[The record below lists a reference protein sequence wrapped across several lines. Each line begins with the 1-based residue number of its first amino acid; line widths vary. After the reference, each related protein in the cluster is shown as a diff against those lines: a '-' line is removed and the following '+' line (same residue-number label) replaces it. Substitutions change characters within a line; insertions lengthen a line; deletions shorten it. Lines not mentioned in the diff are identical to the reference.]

1 MQTTPEGGTLAMLNK
16 DTQTKMATRGRI
28 GIQLKNGSILSV
40 YSHWD
45 NYPEWAG
52 KKLKEHFNTR
62 EKVAALIDGGD
73 ISALWTDKSWD
84 GEEQEWGTLYYEG
97 RGDVDVEPNLD
108 NSFQA
113 FISGV
118 NDSWADYAYL
128 FADGEWKCYTPKGNE
143 EQIPA

>member
-1 MQTTPEGGTLAMLNK
+1 
-16 DTQTKMATRGRI
+16 MATRGRI
-28 GIQLKNGSILSV
+28 GIQLKDGSVLSV

-45 NYPEWAG
+45 NYPEWNG

-62 EKVAALIDGGD
+62 EKAASLIDGGD
-73 ISALWTDKSWD
+73 ISSLWTDKDWD
-84 GEEQEWGTLYYEG
+84 GKEQGWGTLYYEG

-108 NSFQA
+108 NSFEA
-113 FISGV
+113 FINGV

-128 FADGEWKCYTPKGNE
+128 FTNGEWKCYTPKGNE

>member
-1 MQTTPEGGTLAMLNK
+1 
-16 DTQTKMATRGRI
+16 MATRGRI
-28 GIQLKNGSILSV
+28 GIQLSDGSILSV

-45 NYPEWAG
+45 NYPEWNG
-52 KKLKEHFNTR
+52 KKLKEHFNSY
-62 EKVAALIDGGD
+62 EQAAELIDGGD
-73 ISALWTDKSWD
+73 ISSLWTDKDW
-84 GEEQEWGTLYYEG
+84 EQKEMKSRTLYYAE
-97 RGDVDVEPNLD
+97 RGETDTEPNLD

>member
-1 MQTTPEGGTLAMLNK
+1 
-16 DTQTKMATRGRI
+16 MATRSRI
-28 GIQLKNGSILSV
+28 GIQLKDGSVLSV

-45 NYPEWAG
+45 GYPEWNG
-52 KKLKEHFNTR
+52 KKLKEHFNSY
-62 EKVAALIDGGD
+62 EQAAELIDGGD
-73 ISALWTDKSWD
+73 ISSLWTDTDWQNNKMETSR
-84 GEEQEWGTLYYEG
+84 TLYYSE

>member
-1 MQTTPEGGTLAMLNK
+1 
-16 DTQTKMATRGRI
+16 MATRSRI
-28 GIQLKNGSILSV
+28 GVQLKDGSVLSV

-45 NYPEWAG
+45 GYPEWNG
-52 KKLKEHFNTR
+52 KKFKEHFNSY
-62 EKVAALIDGGD
+62 EKAAELIDGGD
-73 ISALWTDKSWD
+73 ISALWTDKDW
-84 GEEQEWGTLYYEG
+84 EQKEMESRTLYYAE
-97 RGDVDVEPNLD
+97 RGETDTEPNLD

-113 FISGV
+113 FIKGV

>member
-1 MQTTPEGGTLAMLNK
+1 MLNK

-73 ISALWTDKSWD
+73 ISALWTDKDWD
-84 GEEQEWGTLYYEG
+84 GKEQEFGTLYYEG
-97 RGDVDVEPNLD
+97 RGDVDIEPNFD
-108 NSFQA
+108 NSFQG
-113 FISGV
+113 FISSV
-118 NDSWADYAYL
+118 NDSWCDYAYL
-128 FADGEWKCYTPKGNE
+128 FANGEWKCYTPKGNE

>member
-1 MQTTPEGGTLAMLNK
+1 
-16 DTQTKMATRGRI
+16 MATRSRI
-28 GIQLKNGSILSV
+28 GIQLKDGSVLSV

-45 NYPEWAG
+45 GYPEWNG
-52 KKLKEHFNTR
+52 KKLKEHFNSY
-62 EKVAALIDGGD
+62 EQAAELIDGGD
-73 ISALWTDKSWD
+73 ISSLWTDKDW
-84 GEEQEWGTLYYEG
+84 EQKEMESRTLYYAE
-97 RGDVDVEPNLD
+97 RGETDTEPNLD

>member
-1 MQTTPEGGTLAMLNK
+1 
-16 DTQTKMATRGRI
+16 MATRGRI
-28 GIQLKNGSILSV
+28 GIQLKDGSVLSV

-45 NYPEWAG
+45 NYPEWNG
-52 KKLKEHFNTR
+52 KKLKEHFNSY
-62 EKVAALIDGGD
+62 EQAAELIDGGD
-73 ISALWTDKSWD
+73 ISSLWTDTDWQNNKM
-84 GEEQEWGTLYYEG
+84 EEYRTLYYAE
-97 RGDVDVEPNLD
+97 RGEADTEPNLH

-143 EQIPA
+143 EMIPA

>member
-1 MQTTPEGGTLAMLNK
+1 
-16 DTQTKMATRGRI
+16 MATRGRI
-28 GIQLKNGSILSV
+28 GIQLSDGSILSV

-45 NYPEWAG
+45 NYPEWNG
-52 KKLKEHFNTR
+52 KKLKEHFNSY
-62 EKVAALIDGGD
+62 EQAAELIDGGD
-73 ISALWTDKSWD
+73 ISALWTNKDW
-84 GEEQEWGTLYYEG
+84 EQKEMESRTLYYAE
-97 RGDVDVEPNLD
+97 RGETDTEPNLD

-113 FISGV
+113 FIKGV

>member
-1 MQTTPEGGTLAMLNK
+1 
-16 DTQTKMATRGRI
+16 MATRGRI

-62 EKVAALIDGGD
+62 EKAAALIDGGD
-73 ISALWTDKSWD
+73 ISSLWTDKDWD
-84 GEEQEWGTLYYEG
+84 GKEQEFGTLYYEG
-97 RGDVDVEPNLD
+97 RGDVDVEPNFD
-108 NSFQA
+108 DSFQA
-113 FISGV
+113 FISSV
-118 NDSWADYAYL
+118 NDSWCDYAYL
-128 FADGEWKCYTPKGNE
+128 FTNGEWKCYTTKGNE

>member
-1 MQTTPEGGTLAMLNK
+1 
-16 DTQTKMATRGRI
+16 MATRSRI
-28 GIQLKNGSILSV
+28 GVQLKDGSVLSV

-45 NYPEWAG
+45 GYPEWNG
-52 KKLKEHFNTR
+52 KKLKEHFNSY
-62 EKVAALIDGGD
+62 EQAAELIDGGD
-73 ISALWTDKSWD
+73 ISSLWTDTDWQNNKMETSR
-84 GEEQEWGTLYYEG
+84 TLYYSE

>member
-1 MQTTPEGGTLAMLNK
+1 
-16 DTQTKMATRGRI
+16 MATRSRI
-28 GIQLKNGSILSV
+28 GVQLKDGSVLSV
-40 YSHWD
+40 YCHWD
-45 NYPEWAG
+45 GYPEWNG
-52 KKLKEHFNTR
+52 KKLKEHFNSY
-62 EKVAALIDGGD
+62 KQAAELIDGGD
-73 ISALWTDKSWD
+73 ISSLWTDKDW
-84 GEEQEWGTLYYEG
+84 EQKEMKSRTLYYAE
-97 RGDVDVEPNLD
+97 RGETDTEPNLD

>member
-1 MQTTPEGGTLAMLNK
+1 
-16 DTQTKMATRGRI
+16 MATRGRI
-28 GIQLKNGSILSV
+28 GIQLSDGSILSV

-45 NYPEWAG
+45 NYPEWNG
-52 KKLKEHFNTR
+52 KKLKEHFNSY
-62 EKVAALIDGGD
+62 EQAAELIDGGD
-73 ISALWTDKSWD
+73 ISSLWTDKDW
-84 GEEQEWGTLYYEG
+84 EQKEMESRTLYYAE
-97 RGDVDVEPNLD
+97 RGETDTEPNLD

-118 NDSWADYAYL
+118 KDSWADYAYL